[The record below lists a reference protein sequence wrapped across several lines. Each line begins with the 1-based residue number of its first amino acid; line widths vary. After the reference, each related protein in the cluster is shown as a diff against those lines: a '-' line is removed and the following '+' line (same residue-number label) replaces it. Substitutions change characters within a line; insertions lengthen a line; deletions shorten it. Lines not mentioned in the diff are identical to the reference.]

1 MQPQPQSGSGTTREL
16 ASDAKHMGESALNRV
31 HSEIDARKDGA
42 ASQARS
48 VSSAM
53 DRAAGN
59 LDDGAPDWFRSALQK
74 GAQQVQRFADSIEQ
88 KDSRQLFQE
97 ISDFARQSPGTFLAG
112 CAAAGFAAARIAK
125 AGSEATNPAGGMPST
140 GSAMGSSHNAPSSAG
155 QQAYES
161 SYPSGPQFNPGAATR
176 GEFA

>member
-59 LDDGAPDWFRSALQK
+59 LDDGAPDWFKSALQK
-74 GAQQVQRFADSIEQ
+74 GAQQVQRFADTIER

-125 AGSEATNPAGGMPST
+125 AGSEAPDPAGGMSST
-140 GSAMGSSHNAPSSAG
+140 GSAMGSSHGAPSSAG

-161 SYPSGPQFNPGAATR
+161 SYPSGQQYNPGAATR

>member
-1 MQPQPQSGSGTTREL
+1 MQPQPHSGSGTTREL

-59 LDDGAPDWFRSALQK
+59 LDDGAPDWFKSALQK
-74 GAQQVQRFADSIEQ
+74 GAQQVQRFADTIER

-125 AGSEATNPAGGMPST
+125 AGSEAPDPAGGMPST

-161 SYPSGPQFNPGAATR
+161 SYPSGQQFNPGAATR